1 MHKTILLYESV
12 RCHQIGGFVMEHP
25 GGESSIGP
33 VNTRFD
39 HRLKLE
45 FYGSRIMSDAGLLA
59 TANWMTFSA

>member
-1 MHKTILLYESV
+1 
-12 RCHQIGGFVMEHP
+12 MEHP